1 VEGKYVGHRKTKW
14 DVKVET
20 IVVVS
25 LLYTNSAGEQSNL
38 RGLRTGSISSARQR
52 GDLLWMD
59 LGREEGNIRYLA
71 RRSKSVQSL

>member
-1 VEGKYVGHRKTKW
+1 
-14 DVKVET
+14 VKVET

-25 LLYTNSAGEQSNL
+25 LLYTNSAGEQSNP

-59 LGREEGNIRYLA
+59 LGKEGGNIRYLA